1 MPRSRGEMVGRA
13 SGVDEVGALG
23 APSRPAN
30 RARLNGLRTLLNQS
44 GSVAF
49 AIGFVFVL
57 AVASVPWGTGVSQT
71 PSAQA
76 AVVAHERPTFVE
88 PVAVLPEPRSLI
100 ASPDLVEVPRLP
112 DALFSQFLR
121 EEPSL
126 LGSIS
131 IGRPNQ
137 GFLFNGVHMGE
148 GEHWELVDP
157 DRAWGTQET
166 IAALQSAILE
176 VKRLYPETPKLH
188 VGHISKQHGGW
199 LRPHRSHQ
207 SGRDVDLGL
216 YYNDGGTWY
225 QPATP
230 ETFDT
235 ARSWA
240 LLSALAR
247 SGQVE
252 YVFLDQSLH
261 ALLRE
266 QAQRIE
272 EDAEFVRRFFEGNL
286 PQQGPVLRHA
296 RGHRTH
302 LHIRFVSE
310 VAVENA
316 QRARR
321 LLGPSTGRAGRLL
334 TALMAKQRQSA
345 RARAT
350 ARR

>member
-1 MPRSRGEMVGRA
+1 MHLAANG
-13 SGVDEVGALG
+13 LG
-23 APSRPAN
+23 AAGAASCSSN
-30 RARLNGLRTLLNQS
+30 RARLNGLRALLNQS
-44 GSVAF
+44 SGIPF

-57 AVASVPWGTGVSQT
+57 AVASVPWGSGGSHP

-76 AVVAHERPTFVE
+76 AVVTHERPAVVE
-88 PVAVLPEPRSLI
+88 PVVVLPELPRSLI
-100 ASPDLVEVPRLP
+100 AAPDLVEVPRLP
-112 DALFSQFLR
+112 DDLFSQFLR
-121 EEPSL
+121 QEPSF

-137 GFLFNGVHMGE
+137 GFLFNAVHMGE

-176 VKRLYPETPKLH
+176 VKRLYPDTPKLQ
-188 VGHISKQHGGW
+188 VGHISKQQGGW

-216 YYNDGGTWY
+216 YYTDGGAWY

-230 ETFDT
+230 ETFDVE
-235 ARSWA
+235 RSWA

-261 ALLRE
+261 AVLRA
-266 QAQRIE
+266 QAERIE
-272 EDAEFVRRFFEGNL
+272 EDAEFVRQYFEGNL
-286 PQQGPVLRHA
+286 PQQGPVLRHT

-321 LLGPSTGRAGRLL
+321 LLGPSTRRAGRLL
-334 TALMAKQRQSA
+334 TALMAKQRQSNNA
-345 RARAT
+345 RVT